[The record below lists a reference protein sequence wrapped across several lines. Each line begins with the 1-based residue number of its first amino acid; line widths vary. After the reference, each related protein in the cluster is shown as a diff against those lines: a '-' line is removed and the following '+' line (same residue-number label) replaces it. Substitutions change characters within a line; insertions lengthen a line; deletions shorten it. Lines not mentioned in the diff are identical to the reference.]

1 MLANSFIDFEIHNCV
16 YDFRLFFPPK
26 FQHGV
31 SACLMYIDFFSTGAQ
46 RAALSI
52 TANCCQNL
60 TADEFHFI
68 ADSLQLLS
76 SRLTSQVKWSD
87 LGVKQT

>member
-1 MLANSFIDFEIHNCV
+1 MLDIT
-16 YDFRLFFPPK
+16 

-68 ADSLQLLS
+68 AASLSLLS
-76 SRLTSQVKWSD
+76 SRLTSQVNKNRYEILS
-87 LGVKQT
+87 LNLSIYI